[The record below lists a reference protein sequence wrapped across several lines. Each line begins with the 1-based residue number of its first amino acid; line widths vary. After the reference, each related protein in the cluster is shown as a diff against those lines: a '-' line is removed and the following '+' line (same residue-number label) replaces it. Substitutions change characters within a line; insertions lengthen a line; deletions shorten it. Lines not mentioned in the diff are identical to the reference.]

1 MTKKPT
7 ELVKL
12 NLRFDEGLRAAL
24 EKRASKNN
32 LSLNS
37 EIVSRL
43 ERSIEIEKVREER
56 LTDLRD
62 YLSSEWG
69 SDVFNIA
76 LSASKALASIERSTG
91 NRWVED
97 ERTFKLF
104 TLTLLQLAKNY
115 RDIVMRNYAKETRP
129 PGNWFAEAKTDEQL
143 AELFAELSGISPPYP
158 RPDKDAEYQAAD
170 RASSLREFKQ
180 KIAKSRPLPG
190 DET

>member
-12 NLRFDEGLRAAL
+12 NLRFDEALRAAL

-37 EIVSRL
+37 EIVARL
-43 ERSIEIEKVREER
+43 ERSIDAEKVREER
-56 LTDLRD
+56 LADLRD

-69 SDVFNIA
+69 TDVFNIA
-76 LSASKALASIERSTG
+76 LSTSKALASIERFTG
-91 NRWVED
+91 HRWVED
-97 ERTFKLF
+97 QRTFELF
-104 TLTLLQLAKNY
+104 TLTLIHLAKNY
-115 RDIVMRNYAKETRP
+115 RDIVMRNYETEEP
-129 PGNWFAEAKTDEQL
+129 PANRLAEAKTDKQL
-143 AELFAELSGISPPYP
+143 AELFAKLSGISPPYP
-158 RPDKDAEYQAAD
+158 RPDKDADYQAAD
-170 RASSLREFKQ
+170 RASSLREFKR

>member
-12 NLRFDEGLRAAL
+12 NLRFDEGLRATL

-37 EIVSRL
+37 EIVARL
-43 ERSIEIEKVREER
+43 ERSIDAEKVREER
-56 LTDLRD
+56 LADLRD

-69 SDVFNIA
+69 TDVFNIA
-76 LSASKALASIERSTG
+76 LSTSRALASIERFTG
-91 NRWVED
+91 HRWVED
-97 ERTFKLF
+97 DHTFELF

-115 RDIVMRNYAKETRP
+115 RDIVMRNYGKEDP
-129 PGNWFAEAKTDEQL
+129 PGNRLANAKTDEQL
-143 AELFAELSGISPPYP
+143 AEVFAELSGISPPYP

-170 RASSLREFKQ
+170 RASSLREFKR

-190 DET
+190 DEA